1 MHRRLSFAPSA
12 AGFLWTGLAALLL
25 VLATGGI
32 ASSFFDPDEP
42 AHYVNSLFLGDWIRA
57 GLPSP
62 MAFARDYY
70 AHFPKLSIGH
80 WPPGWYALLA
90 PVFATARPSPFGAL
104 ALSAFVAGLPGGLIL
119 WAARRTGLW
128 RLGWLVTAAYLI
140 LPLVLD
146 GARRFL
152 LDQPVT
158 LVVGLAAIAWLRA
171 TERPGWTRFL
181 IFAALAA
188 YAPLVKGNGAL
199 IALVPAIDIVL
210 RKRWRLL
217 REPAL
222 WGAAMLAMAVV
233 GPWYWLSF
241 KISAGGF
248 NYAPG
253 LDYAGLALVANGNAI
268 LANVGWAGLAL
279 AATGSAVAWAGR
291 GDHPQTARISALAVA
306 MILATFLFQSA
317 VPVAIEPRY
326 VTPLLPWTLVL
337 ASIGLAALWRRGTLL
352 ARAAAIAL
360 GIAALVP
367 AVANLARLPQATD
380 IDAATLSARI
390 GARPGIWL
398 VDGRS
403 GGEGA
408 VIAAAAYADNGRR
421 RVWVARASQWLSTSD
436 FMGRDYRVTATSP
449 AAARAVLDR
458 LGVAGVVSVAN
469 HGRLAYPHSAIL
481 RAALADPAFSRAT
494 IRFRRGDGSSLVA
507 IRRRPVEPN
516 SDLLGSGSANL
527 EKMNAALD

>member
-1 MHRRLSFAPSA
+1 M
-12 AGFLWTGLAALLL
+12 AALLV

-80 WPPGWYALLA
+80 WPPGWYALLT
-90 PVFATARPSPFGAL
+90 PVFATVRPSPFAAL

-119 WAARRTGLW
+119 WSARRMGLW
-128 RLGWLVTAAYLI
+128 RVGLVVTAAYLI

-158 LVVGLAAIAWLRA
+158 LVVGLAAIAWVRA
-171 TERPGWTRFL
+171 TERPGWVRFL
-181 IFAALAA
+181 IFAVLAA

-199 IALVPAIDIVL
+199 IALVPAIDIAL
-210 RKRWRLL
+210 GRRWRLL

-222 WGAAMLAMAVV
+222 WGSAVLAMAIV

-253 LDYAGLALVANGNAI
+253 LGYARLALAANWNAI
-268 LANVGWAGLAL
+268 LANVGWSGVAL
-279 AATGSAVAWAGR
+279 AAIGTAAAWAGR
-291 GDHPQTARISALAVA
+291 GDRPQTARIAALAVA
-306 MILATFLFQSA
+306 IIVATFLFQSA

-337 ASIGLAALWRRGTLL
+337 ASIGLAALWRRGTMLT
-352 ARAAAIAL
+352 RVAAVAL
-360 GIAALVP
+360 GIAALMP
-367 AVANLARLPQATD
+367 AITNLARLPQATD
-380 IDAATLSARI
+380 IDATTLSARI

-408 VIAAAAYADNGRR
+408 VIAAAAYADDGRK

-436 FMGRDYRVTATSP
+436 FMGRNYRVTATSP
-449 AAARAVLDR
+449 AAARQVLDR
-458 LGVAGVVSVAN
+458 LGVAGVVSVAD
-469 HGRLAYPHSAIL
+469 HGRLAYPHSAVL
-481 RAALADPAFSRAT
+481 RAAVTDRAFAQET
-494 IRFRRGDGSSLVA
+494 IRFRRGPGSTLIAV
-507 IRRRPVEPN
+507 RRNPIKAKVE
-516 SDLLGSGSANL
+516 LLGSGSANL
-527 EKMNAALD
+527 AKMDAALD